1 MNNQEINKVIY
12 KPKNNLELKKAVN
25 IWCKKKEM
33 LVKKNMEIYQIGIQY

>member
-25 IWCKKKEM
+25 IWCKKKGD
-33 LVKKNMEIYQIGIQY
+33 VSKKKYVFRI

>member
-25 IWCKKKEM
+25 GVKKGDVSKKKYG
-33 LVKKNMEIYQIGIQY
+33 NISD